1 MYELGCIQFSTCN
14 YQVVGSPFKILVLLF
29 IITIIIIIIIIIINL
44 IIIIIVI
51 IIIIIIIIIISISIL
66 TFLFTS
72 SIYSLN
78 IDGVGSLPIVYQL
91 YL

>member
-29 IITIIIIIIIIIINL
+29 IIIIIIIITIIINL
-44 IIIIIVI
+44 IIIVIVI
-51 IIIIIIIIIISISIL
+51 IIITF

>member
-29 IITIIIIIIIIIINL
+29 IIIIIIIINL
-44 IIIIIVI
+44 IIIVIVI
-51 IIIIIIIIIISISIL
+51 IIITF

>member
-29 IITIIIIIIIIIINL
+29 IIIIIIIIITIIINL
-44 IIIIIVI
+44 IIIVIVI
-51 IIIIIIIIIISISIL
+51 IIITF